1 MWVAAE
7 AAIELPRTS
16 PISVHHAPPA
26 GPVGCVI
33 GSLREDGRTR
43 VFAAQESSLRRRCL
57 YYNCRRWKA
66 SVAVARSP
74 KRYPLA
80 ISCQTPVLPPT
91 VDDGIA
97 TSLLLL

>member
-43 VFAAQESSLRRRCL
+43 VFGSEWSSGVSASL
-57 YYNCRRWKA
+57 YPGTGEYQGSPA
-66 SVAVARSP
+66 SA
-74 KRYPLA
+74 
-80 ISCQTPVLPPT
+80 
-91 VDDGIA
+91 
-97 TSLLLL
+97 

>member
-57 YYNCRRWKA
+57 YQKIKKTIGVIR
-66 SVAVARSP
+66 SVVRAWA
-74 KRYPLA
+74 PL
-80 ISCQTPVLPPT
+80 LF
-91 VDDGIA
+91 
-97 TSLLLL
+97 